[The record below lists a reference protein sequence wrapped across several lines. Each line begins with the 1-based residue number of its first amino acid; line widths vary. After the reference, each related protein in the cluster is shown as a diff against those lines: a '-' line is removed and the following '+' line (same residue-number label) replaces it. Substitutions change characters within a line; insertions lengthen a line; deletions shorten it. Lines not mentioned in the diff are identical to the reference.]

1 MRKILARGL
10 ALAMAVAAL
19 AMPVRAADTLHV
31 GKASMTASATLPV
44 DVGMKLGIFAKHA
57 LDVEL
62 VNFEGS
68 SKMHQAMVAGNIDIG
83 VGAGPE
89 MVLVAKGSP
98 ELAVCDAD
106 PAPTFLGIAVAEDSP
121 IQTVEQLKGKKISV
135 SSVGGLTYW
144 LALELARKEG
154 WGPDGITMVAI
165 GNASSSVVAALRTH
179 IVDASYTSTALA
191 FLLEEK
197 HEGRLLVPASK
208 YAGHVGGGMIFATD
222 SLIAARPD
230 AVRRFLAGWLET
242 VAYMR
247 QHRTETIAI
256 ERTVTGFPQGV
267 QEKEFDLTIG
277 MFSDD
282 CKFDAE
288 TLANLKRS
296 FTDLKLLPTP
306 PDMAKLYTEA
316 LLPKP

>member
-1 MRKILARGL
+1 VGPILARGV
-10 ALAMAVAAL
+10 ALAVAL
-19 AMPVRAADTLHV
+19 ASFAAPVGAAEVLNV
-31 GKASMTASATLPV
+31 GKASQTASATLPV
-44 DVGMKLGIFAKHA
+44 DVGLKTGIFAKHD

-68 SKMHQAMVAGNIDIG
+68 SKMHQAMVAGSIDIG
-83 VGAGPE
+83 IGAGPE

-106 PAPTFLGIAVAEDSP
+106 PAPTFLGIAVAADSP
-121 IQTVEQLKGKKISV
+121 ITAVAQLKGKKMSV

-154 WGPDGITMVAI
+154 WGEDGLTVVTI

-179 IVDASYTSTALA
+179 IVDAAYTATALA
-191 FLLEEK
+191 FLLEDK
-197 HEGRLLVPASK
+197 KEGRLLAPASS
-208 YAGHVGGGMIFATD
+208 YAGNVGGGMIFATNR
-222 SLIAARPD
+222 LIAADPD
-230 AVRRFLAGWLET
+230 AIRRFLAAWLET

-247 QHRTETIAI
+247 SHRAETIAI
-256 ERTVTGFPQGV
+256 EAAATGFPPSV

-288 TLANLKRS
+288 TLSNLKRS
-296 FTDLKLLPTP
+296 FAELKLLPTP
-306 PDMAKLYTEA
+306 PDMATLYTEA
-316 LLPKP
+316 FVPKK